1 MARCFVTRRLPG
13 PALDRLRSF
22 HDVEVWPARLPPSY
36 DELAARA
43 RAVEG
48 LLTLLTDRVDAALID
63 GSPGLRAIS
72 NYAVGYDNIDLEA
85 AFARGIPVGNTPDVL
100 TDATAD
106 LTWAL
111 MLAAA
116 RKLPEAVA
124 AVREGDW
131 LTWEPAMYL
140 GAAVQG
146 ATLGIVGMGRI
157 GRAVAHRASGFDMEV
172 LWSGGGSAGS
182 GGGSAGSGGGP
193 ARSGGGPARSGGGPA
208 ESGGGP
214 AESGGGPARSGGGSE
229 LGVPLDTLLERS
241 DFVSLHCP
249 LTPETYLLIDD
260 AALSRMKSTAILVNT
275 ARGPIVDHDALR
287 RALIAGE
294 IAGAALDVTD
304 PEPLPPDDPL
314 LSAPNLIVVPHIGSA
329 TRVAR
334 ERMADLAVDN
344 LLAGIDGRPMPHQVG
359 R

>member
-1 MARCFVTRRLPG
+1 MQRGMARCFVTRQLPFA
-13 PALDRLRSF
+13 ALDRLRAA
-22 HDVEVWPARLPPSY
+22 HDVEVWPERLPPSH
-36 DELAARA
+36 DELVARA
-43 RAVEG
+43 RVAEG
-48 LLTLLTDRVDAALID
+48 LLTLLTDRVDAALIEA
-63 GSPGLRAIS
+63 SRELRAIS

-85 AFARGIPVGNTPDVL
+85 AAARGIPVGNTPDVL

-116 RKLPEAVA
+116 RKLPAAVA

-140 GAAVQG
+140 GASVFG
-146 ATLGIVGMGRI
+146 ATLGIVGLGRI
-157 GRAVAHRASGFDMEV
+157 GRAVAHRASGFDMKII
-172 LWSGGGSAGS
+172 GS
-182 GGGSAGSGGGP
+182 GAG
-193 ARSGGGPARSGGGPA
+193 
-208 ESGGGP
+208 E
-214 AESGGGPARSGGGSE
+214 
-229 LGVPLDTLLERS
+229 PLEGLLERS

-249 LTPETYLLIDD
+249 LTPETYHLIDD
-260 AALSRMKSTAILVNT
+260 AALSRMKPTAILVNT

-287 RALIAGE
+287 RALVGGE

-329 TRVAR
+329 TFAAR

-344 LLAGIDGRPMPHQVG
+344 LLAGLDGRPMPHQVDAP